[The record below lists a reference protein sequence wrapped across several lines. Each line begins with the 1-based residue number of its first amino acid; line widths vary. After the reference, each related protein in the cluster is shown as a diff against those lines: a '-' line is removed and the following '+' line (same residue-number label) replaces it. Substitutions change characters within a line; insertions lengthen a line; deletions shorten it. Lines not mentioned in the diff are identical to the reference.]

1 MAAARTGRHPYAP
14 PMEPVERL
22 EAMEEIRQLKARYFR
37 CLDAKDWD
45 GFGAVFTEQ
54 AQLDISEEMGPDR
67 SPVIGRE
74 PIVELV
80 RRVVTDVVTVHHGH
94 TPEISVESADTAHGV
109 WAMEDHLFW
118 PEGGPLRSMHG
129 YGHYHET
136 YRRTPA
142 GWQIDRMVLTRI
154 RVDTEP

>member
-1 MAAARTGRHPYAP
+1 M
-14 PMEPVERL
+14 
-22 EAMEEIRQLKARYFR
+22 
-37 CLDAKDWD
+37 
-45 GFGAVFTEQ
+45 
-54 AQLDISEEMGPDR
+54 
-67 SPVIGRE
+67 
-74 PIVELV
+74 
-80 RRVVTDVVTVHHGH
+80 TDVVTVHHGH

>member
-1 MAAARTGRHPYAP
+1 
-14 PMEPVERL
+14 MEPIERL
-22 EAMEEIRQLKARYFR
+22 VAIEEIRQLKARYFR

-80 RRVVTDVVTVHHGH
+80 RRAVTDAITVHHGH
-94 TPEISVESADTAHGV
+94 MPEITIESVDTAVGV
-109 WAMEDHLFW
+109 WAMEDHLF
-118 PEGGPLRSMHG
+118 LSLIH
-129 YGHYHET
+129 
-136 YRRTPA
+136 
-142 GWQIDRMVLTRI
+142 I
-154 RVDTEP
+154 